1 MPICGAKHILSLT
14 SLGAAILT
22 TASLSAAPPAAAQSS
37 EQFYKG
43 KQMRFIIRSAVGGGY
58 DLYSRLLTRHI
69 VKHIPGNPQMI
80 AVNMPGGGGIVAA
93 NYVAEVA
100 PKDGTI
106 LTMVGLALP
115 MDQALGLNPSLKA
128 DMRTFNW
135 IGNLSNSN
143 QLTYVWHTSA
153 TKSLEDAKQ
162 RDTAI
167 GATGSGDI
175 SIWLPEIYNS
185 ILGTKFKI
193 IFGYPGVADV
203 RLAMERGEVEGVA
216 SNPWASTLSTQS
228 HYIENKHVRFLIQAG
243 LAKEKALPDVPLL
256 RDLATNK
263 RDQEVLDYVSKVV
276 AIGRPVATTPGVPA
290 DRVAA
295 LRQAFDATLTDA
307 EFIFEAEKLKAEV
320 VPMSGAELQ
329 LIVEEVANAS
339 PDLAS
344 RVKAAMQPRSAQEIK
359 R

>member
-1 MPICGAKHILSLT
+1 MLICGAKHILSLV
-14 SLGAAILT
+14 SLGAAIFT
-22 TASLSAAPPAAAQSS
+22 TASLSAAPPASAQSV

-69 VKHIPGNPQMI
+69 VKHIPGSPQMI
-80 AVNMPGGGGIVAA
+80 PVNMPGGGGIVAA

-100 PKDGTI
+100 PKDGTV

-115 MDQALGLNPSLKA
+115 MDQALGLNLSLKA

-143 QLTYVWHTSA
+143 QLTYVWHTSQ
-153 TKSLEDAKQ
+153 TKSLEVAKQ
-162 RDTAI
+162 RETAI
-167 GATGSGDI
+167 GAPGSGDI

-185 ILGTKFKI
+185 LLGTKFKI

-228 HYIENKHVRFLIQAG
+228 HYIDNNQVRFLIQAG

-256 RDLATNK
+256 RELATNA

-295 LRQAFDATLTDA
+295 LRRAFDATLTDA
-307 EFIFEAEKLKAEV
+307 EFMSEAEKLKAEV
-320 VPMSGAELQ
+320 VPMSGAQLQ
-329 LIVEEVANAS
+329 SIVEEVANAS
-339 PDLAS
+339 PDLAA
-344 RVKAAMQPRSAQEIK
+344 RVKMAMQPKSAHEI
-359 R
+359 RR

>member
-1 MPICGAKHILSLT
+1 MSVRRTVGGLSLASFGLT
-14 SLGAAILT
+14 AFAAGSLWT
-22 TASLSAAPPAAAQSS
+22 AAPAQAQSV

-69 VKHIPGNPQMI
+69 TKHIPGSPQML
-80 AVNMPGGGGIVAA
+80 AVNMPGGGGIIAA

-153 TKSLEDAKQ
+153 TKTLADAK
-162 RDTAI
+162 RRETTI

-228 HYIENKHVRFLIQAG
+228 HYIDNKQVRFLIQAG

-256 RDLATNK
+256 RELATNAK
-263 RDQEVLDYVSKVV
+263 DQEVLDYVSKVV
-276 AIGRPVATTPGVPA
+276 AIGRPVATTPGVPV
-290 DRVAA
+290 DRVRA
-295 LRQAFDATLTDA
+295 LRMAFDATLVDA
-307 EFIFEAEKLKAEV
+307 DFISEAEKLKAEI

-329 LIVEEVANAS
+329 AIVEEVANAT
-339 PDLAS
+339 PDLAA
-344 RVKAAMQPRSAQEIK
+344 RVRVAMQPKSAHEIK